1 MVDPIQLVRQWLM
14 ASVAL
19 EAIAGA
25 NARVFGEILPEKYD
39 PTSNAGITVSIKG
52 GQGHPEIS
60 SLISVDI
67 QVTCWAGVNQFLLA
81 RTLYGA
87 VYDSLHGQN
96 LVTFAGYG
104 TIVSS
109 VEMTQGQAVVDPI
122 TGWAT
127 IVGAFHM
134 MVRQDGTVVALQGPF
149 GGDFKMLP
157 FEATTGAG
165 GASAG
170 PLIEPD
176 GIANLVMVMPFFLS
190 RYFSLKSIAFEVS
203 TIADAGKFAYCGVYK
218 TDGARLAFAKFSL
231 SVAQSVLSSPTDMAV
246 LLAPGVY
253 YACIGSDSL
262 IAAGATAQGF
272 WKTGLMVLVAARA
285 ANLIS
290 AGVMPSTLGALT
302 PDITGTMPSFALLS
316 Q

>member
-25 NARVFGEILPEKYD
+25 NTRVFGEILPEKYD

-52 GQGHPEIS
+52 GQGHPEIG
-60 SLISVDI
+60 SLVAVDI

-127 IVGAFHM
+127 IVGAFHV
-134 MVRQDGTVVALQGPF
+134 MVRQDGTVIALQGPF

-157 FEATTGAG
+157 FEFTNGLG
-165 GASAG
+165 GSG
-170 PLIEPD
+170 SILEPG
-176 GIANLVMVMPFFLS
+176 GIAGQIALIPFYLS
-190 RYFSLKSIAFEVS
+190 RYFSLKSIAFEVAA
-203 TIADAGKFAYCGVYK
+203 TADTGKFAYCGIYRV
-218 TDGARLAFAKFSL
+218 DGSRIAFAKFAL
-231 SVAQSVLSSPTDMAV
+231 DTAHVVLSSPVDV
-246 LLAPGVY
+246 PQVLAPGVY

-262 IAAGATAQGF
+262 IATGATPTGF
-272 WKTGLMVLVAARA
+272 WDSGLMAIVGARA
-285 ANLIS
+285 ANLI
-290 AGVMPSTLGALT
+290 AGGAMPASLGALT
-302 PDITGTMPSFALLS
+302 SNISGTMPSFALLS